1 MISMAEIF
9 VIRHGQTTWSADG
22 RHTSTTDLPLTD
34 VGVEQAKALA
44 PVLAAH
50 RFALVLTSPRERARH
65 TAELAG
71 LHGAIIDDD
80 LAEWNYGE
88 YEGITTEEIR
98 ERDPNWLLWRDGCPG
113 GESPAQVAAR
123 LDHVLDRARAALA
136 DGDVALVAHGHSLR
150 VATARWLGLDV
161 AAGALFA
168 LETATI
174 SRLGFEHGTEV
185 LTAWNQSVELTI

>member
-1 MISMAEIF
+1 MAEIF

-22 RHTSTTDLPLTD
+22 RHTSVTDLPLTD
-34 VGVEQAKALA
+34 VGVEQARALA
-44 PVLAAH
+44 PMLAGH
-50 RFALVLTSPRERARH
+50 RFALVLTSPRERARR

-71 LHGAIIDDD
+71 LNDAVIDDD
-80 LAEWNYGE
+80 LAEWNYGD
-88 YEGITTEEIR
+88 YEGITTEGIR
-98 ERDPNWLLWRDGCPG
+98 ERDPDWLLWRDGCPG
-113 GESPAQVAAR
+113 GEKPAQVGVR
-123 LDHVLDRARAALA
+123 LDRVLDRARAALT

-150 VATARWLGLDV
+150 VATARWLGLEV

-185 LTAWNQSVELTI
+185 LTGWNETVTPAD